1 MNWANPM
8 QYLRDHLRVL
18 RRILYAVLAA
28 TIAFDFFVPR
38 HGRHAFWDRTPG
50 FWTVFGFI
58 GCVLLIR
65 VMKGLAHT
73 LLMKKE
79 DYYG

>member
-8 QYLRDHLRVL
+8 QYLRDRLKVL
-18 RRILYAVLAA
+18 KRILYVVLAA
-28 TIAFDFFVPR
+28 TIACDFLIPR
-38 HGRHAFWDRTPG
+38 HEAHFWGDKIPG

-65 VMKGLAHT
+65 IMKGLSHT
-73 LLMKKE
+73 VLMKKE

>member
-1 MNWANPM
+1 MNWATPM
-8 QYLRDHLRVL
+8 QYLRDHLKALKRVL
-18 RRILYAVLAA
+18 YVLLAA
-28 TIAFDFFVPR
+28 TIAFDFLVPE
-38 HGRHAFWDRTPG
+38 HEYHHFWQYPG
-50 FWTVFGFI
+50 FWTIFGFV

-73 LLMKKE
+73 VLMKKE